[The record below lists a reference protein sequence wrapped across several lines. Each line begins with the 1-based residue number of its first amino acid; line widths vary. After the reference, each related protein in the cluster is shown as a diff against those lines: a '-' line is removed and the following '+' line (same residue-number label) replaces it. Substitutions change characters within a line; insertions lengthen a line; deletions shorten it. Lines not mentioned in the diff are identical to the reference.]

1 MSNRVIQVCNT
12 NGITVEELVRA
23 TRLSEST
30 VKRILTNSNCA
41 VNEDTAAR
49 VTAYVERRVG
59 PQKHPLF
66 EFANITTSGRPPLT
80 SQKKTSTNVR
90 IHDAHYGVCTC
101 GLVLLRNGNC
111 SGDCS

>member
-1 MSNRVIQVCNT
+1 MSNRIVQVCNT

-30 VKRILTNSNCA
+30 IKRMLKHPNCA

-49 VTAYVERRVG
+49 VTAYIERRVG

-66 EFANITTSGRPPLT
+66 EHANITTTGRPPLT
-80 SQKKTSTNVR
+80 PQNRIPAVR
-90 IHDAHYGVCTC
+90 FSSAQYGVCTC
-101 GLVLLRNGNC
+101 GLVLLQNGSC
-111 SGDCS
+111 SGDCT

>member
-1 MSNRVIQVCNT
+1 MSNRIAHVCT
-12 NGITVEELVRA
+12 ANGITVEELVRA

-30 VKRILTNSNCA
+30 IQRMLRHPNCA

-49 VTAYVERRVG
+49 VTAYIERRVG

-66 EFANITTSGRPPLT
+66 EHANLTTTGRPPLT
-80 SQKKTSTNVR
+80 PHSRTKVHA
-90 IHDAHYGVCTC
+90 HDPHYGVCGC

-111 SGDCS
+111 SGDCT

>member
-1 MSNRVIQVCNT
+1 MFNRIAHVCTT

-30 VKRILTNSNCA
+30 IKRMLRHPNCV

-49 VTAYVERRVG
+49 VTAYIERRVG
-59 PQKHPLF
+59 PQKSPLF
-66 EFANITTSGRPPLT
+66 EYANLTTTGRPPLT
-80 SQKKTSTNVR
+80 PQKKTKVR
-90 IHDAHYGVCTC
+90 VHDAHYGVCTC

-111 SGDCS
+111 SGDCT